1 MCVNESHSY
10 KPYEENREQEI
21 AVCNYLNSRM
31 THKGSLLGFCVIPS
45 INRYFMSFMC
55 PSTWGAMVFIRWM
68 SLCYTSQAN
77 DTLEL

>member
-31 THKGSLLGFCVIPS
+31 THKGSLLGVCVIPS
-45 INRYFMSFMC
+45 INRYFMSF
-55 PSTWGAMVFIRWM
+55 V
-68 SLCYTSQAN
+68 SLNMGRYGIYKM
-77 DTLEL
+77 DVIVLY